1 MEDFIVKYSSHLE
14 FSRHTTIPDV
24 HESARDVLKAW
35 YESVQIWLAQKCV
48 SSNFVRFKF
57 GWLKNGSAQIWLAQ
71 KWGCSNMCLLKFGP
85 AQIWVGSN
93 LAA

>member
-35 YESVQIWLAQKCV
+35 QETQEK
-48 SSNFVRFKF
+48 KF
-57 GWLKNGSAQIWLAQ
+57 YYIN
-71 KWGCSNMCLLKFGP
+71 P
-85 AQIWVGSN
+85 
-93 LAA
+93 

>member
-35 YESVQIWLAQKCV
+35 KYVEDQSELW
-48 SSNFVRFKF
+48 SSK
-57 GWLKNGSAQIWLAQ
+57 I
-71 KWGCSNMCLLKFGP
+71 
-85 AQIWVGSN
+85 
-93 LAA
+93 